1 MTTVFDLLNHAAMM
15 NGRSNRTY
23 GSLAEQLKN
32 NKASEQQIHE
42 QRKSQWGMNYQEAA
56 IYDEIVAS
64 DRARLLRF
72 G

>member
-1 MTTVFDLLNHAAMM
+1 MTTVFELLNRAASL
-15 NGRSNRTY
+15 NGRNNRTY
-23 GSLAEQLKN
+23 GSLTEQLKDS
-32 NKASEQQIHE
+32 KTTEQQIHE

-64 DRARLLRF
+64 DRARLIKF

>member
-1 MTTVFDLLNHAAMM
+1 MTTVFDLLNNAAML
-15 NGRSNRTY
+15 NGRNTRTY
-23 GSLAEQLKN
+23 GSLTEQLKGKPN
-32 NKASEQQIHE
+32 EQQIHE

-64 DRARLLRF
+64 DKARLLRF